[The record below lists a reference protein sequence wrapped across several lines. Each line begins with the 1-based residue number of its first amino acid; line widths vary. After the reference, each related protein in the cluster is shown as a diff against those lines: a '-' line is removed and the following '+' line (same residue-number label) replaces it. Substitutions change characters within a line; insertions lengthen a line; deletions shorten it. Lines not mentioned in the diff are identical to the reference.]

1 VKATLWE
8 EVPRGGAVP
17 IEVKVNV
24 PATEAEPPVSVEL
37 AKVCPRRSGEAE
49 GAREMEVGALLTVTE
64 MVVVA
69 VIEVVVVVEDVEIDI
84 KKQII

>member
-1 VKATLWE
+1 MGVKVTLWE

-37 AKVCPRRSGEAE
+37 AKVCPRRSGEAV
-49 GAREMEVGALLTVTE
+49 GAREIEVGALLTVTE

-69 VIEVVVVVEDVEIDI
+69 DR
-84 KKQII
+84 